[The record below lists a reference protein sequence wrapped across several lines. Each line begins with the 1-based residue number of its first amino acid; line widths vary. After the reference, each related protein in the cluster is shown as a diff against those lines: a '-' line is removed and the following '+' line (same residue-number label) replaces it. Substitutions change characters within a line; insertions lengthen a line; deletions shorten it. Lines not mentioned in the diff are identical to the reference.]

1 MLRGPPAGLSPPAP
15 GLAPGVHIIRGQEA
29 AGKAEEA
36 GEERD
41 QGGGGHRPPASPGAP
56 GQV

>member
-1 MLRGPPAGLSPPAP
+1 MWRGPRAGLSPPAP

-29 AGKAEEA
+29 AGKAEEEGA
-36 GEERD
+36 ERD
-41 QGGGGHRPPASPGAP
+41 YGGGGHRPPASPGAP

>member
-1 MLRGPPAGLSPPAP
+1 MWRGPPAGLSPPAD
-15 GLAPGVHIIRGQEA
+15 GLAPGVHTIRGQEA
-29 AGKAEEA
+29 AGEAEEA
-36 GEERD
+36 GAERH

>member
-1 MLRGPPAGLSPPAP
+1 MWRGPRAGLSPPAH

-29 AGKAEEA
+29 AGEAEEA
-36 GEERD
+36 GAQRG
-41 QGGGGHRPPASPGAP
+41 QGGGGHRATASQGAP